1 MNERVNNK
9 AATRIGTGRREKV
22 NGGSIV
28 ERASQRKREK
38 EKMVFN
44 GLIAEECCTEHYWQY
59 CLWTGEIG
67 RAHV

>member
-28 ERASQRKREK
+28 ERTSQRKREK

-44 GLIAEECCTEHYWQY
+44 G
-59 CLWTGEIG
+59 GKN
-67 RAHV
+67 RAQASKVGQR

>member
-28 ERASQRKREK
+28 ERTSQRKREK

-44 GLIAEECCTEHYWQY
+44 GNAWF
-59 CLWTGEIG
+59 G
-67 RAHV
+67 RKNGN